1 MGITERVRALCDEN
15 GISMRKLERDL
26 GIGNSTIRKWSIN
39 TPNADVLQKTARYF
53 GVTVG
58 YLLGESDDRE
68 VEYYIDPE
76 VSRIAQDM
84 KDRPELK
91 VLFDASRDLSET
103 DIEFVLDMIE
113 RMK

>member
-1 MGITERVRALCDEN
+1 MKLYDRILMLCNERGVSVR
-15 GISMRKLERDL
+15 SVERSC
-26 GIGNSTIRKWSIN
+26 GMSHGVIRRWNDRMPS
-39 TPNADVLQKTARYF
+39 ADRVKRVADYF
-53 GVTVG
+53 GVTVPF
-58 YLLGESDDRE
+58 LLGEGLDRDA
-68 VEYYIDPE
+68 EYYIDPE

-113 RMK
+113 RMR